1 MYKLSLN
8 NEELHSLRDLLER
21 SKARVDKNPR
31 GVQPWSPYLEA
42 VLTKLVIAQID
53 AADEAIAE
61 ARAERYAMNL
71 HSRPEG
77 A

>member
-8 NEELHSLRDLLER
+8 NEELHTLRNILEDLKVRRKVYHFITWNE
-21 SKARVDKNPR
+21 PC
-31 GVQPWSPYLEA
+31 EA
-42 VLTKLVIAQID
+42 VLTKLVICQLD
-53 AADEAIAE
+53 AEDEAEAE
-61 ARAERYAMNL
+61 AKAERYAMNL